1 MKLTQNQFNDVY
13 CSMNRLLFEV
23 EYINWKYTQNIQ
35 IEYSNLV
42 NGKIMTRGITFHN
55 LLTLL

>member
-35 IEYSNLV
+35 IEYSNLI
-42 NGKIMTRGITFHN
+42 NGKIITRGITFHN